1 MVLPAAGFHSPSRQ
15 RGADAAR
22 AARGRVLFSVLLEF
36 WLTDADEPVPLLLA
50 SQGSQELLNAWKD
63 ANSVR

>member
-1 MVLPAAGFHSPSRQ
+1 M
-15 RGADAAR
+15 
-22 AARGRVLFSVLLEF
+22 LLEF